1 MCCCAPKGH
10 QRPHRG
16 LCRVGAGLGAMPH
29 RYDALR
35 GLCGVLSLFSRR
47 RTLGHNVCHVRHILP
62 ASAFSKHGKAAM
74 RTGGALLG
82 LWLFR
87 AARTPSTLCELST
100 RAFRKARPSRGAQ
113 TFNFRDLVEGQKDT
127 KCPLIHCIRN
137 VWAKGNCTP
146 FETQQ
151 EVSKQNCHLK

>member
-1 MCCCAPKGH
+1 MCYCAPKGH
-10 QRPHRG
+10 QRPRRG
-16 LCRVGAGLGAMPH
+16 PLKGGSRPWSHATPL
-29 RYDALR
+29 DALR

-100 RAFRKARPSRGAQ
+100 RAFREARPSRGAQ